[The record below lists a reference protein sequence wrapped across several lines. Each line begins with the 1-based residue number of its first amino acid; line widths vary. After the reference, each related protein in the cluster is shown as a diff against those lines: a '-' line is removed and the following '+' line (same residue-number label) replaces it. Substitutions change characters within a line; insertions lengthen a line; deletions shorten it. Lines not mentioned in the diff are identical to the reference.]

1 MITNESFTKEWIES
15 FRQQEEYR
23 KIDPALLE
31 KMIHALA
38 LVEKLAQHD
47 FEFIFKGGTSLILL
61 LKKPF
66 RFSVDVDIITPVEKS
81 ELEKVLNEVIENS
94 HFTSWSIGG
103 IMEFH
108 DLWNWDYLTCNNDL
122 WKKGV

>member
-81 ELEKVLNEVIENS
+81 ELERQKELMRADGMEEEEIES
-94 HFTSWSIGG
+94 YFEEDI
-103 IMEFH
+103 E
-108 DLWNWDYLTCNNDL
+108 
-122 WKKGV
+122 